1 MQRLSE
7 ILKNLDT
14 MSDGLPPLK
23 DLVVQMENM
32 ELTLSDLAKRTLP
45 AREDVPWKRHKIIT
59 MLPIT
64 EEMAHDGDHH

>member
-23 DLVVQMENM
+23 DLVVQMENI

-45 AREDVPWKRHKIIT
+45 AREDVPWKRRKIIP
-59 MLPIT
+59 MPPIT
-64 EEMAHDGDHH
+64 EEMVHDGDHH